1 MTTAMHDRLIE
12 LLVQALNDEGNR
24 SDVIREFQRLVWE
37 SDEVLGNEASDEA
50 FRDLAHDLDYY
61 EPDAEL
67 RREDRSFYG
76 DDRVEE
82 ELRSGVARLRASGM
96 RLPSA

>member
-37 SDEVLGNEASDEA
+37 SDEVLGNEASEEI
-50 FRDLAHDLDYY
+50 FTDLAYDLDFY
-61 EPDAEL
+61 EPDARI
-67 RREDRSFYG
+67 RREDWSYYG
-76 DDRVEE
+76 DDRLEE
-82 ELRSGVARLRASGM
+82 ELRSGLARLRESGM
-96 RLPSA
+96 RVPSV